1 MKDALKE
8 VVSFA
13 KSCNR
18 YFDKKEPW
26 KLVKTDK
33 ARAANTIYISLELAK
48 TLSMILNPFLPFSTE
63 KMLKKIGI
71 EKFSWSD
78 SAKLLLV
85 QGKPLGKPEPVFS
98 KVPDEEIKRQIQKLE
113 NPAPMKKTLVKK
125 EATPM
130 IPFDEFQKL
139 DIRTGKIVSVDD
151 HPKADKLYVMKI
163 DVGEERT
170 IVAGIKSYY
179 KKEELIGKKIVAIC
193 NLEPAT
199 IRGVKSEAMLLAA
212 DDGKLV
218 SLLEAD
224 KEMKTGSKI
233 R

>member
-1 MKDALKE
+1 ML
-8 VVSFA
+8 FP
-13 KSCNR
+13 
-18 YFDKKEPW
+18 EPETPETQ
-26 KLVKTDK
+26 VKIPSGMRT
-33 ARAANTIYISLELAK
+33 SL
-48 TLSMILNPFLPFSTE
+48 SIVLNPFLPFSTE
-63 KMLKKIGI
+63 KMLKKLGVD
-71 EKFSWSD
+71 KFFWNDGS
-78 SAKLLLV
+78 KLLLE
-85 QGKPLGKPEPVFS
+85 QGKPLGKPEPVFY
-98 KVPDEEIKRQIQKLE
+98 KVPDEEIKRQIDKLD
-113 NPAPMKKTLVKK
+113 NPPPMKKTLVKK
-125 EATPM
+125 EEKHM
-130 IPFDEFQKL
+130 IPFDEFLKL
-139 DIRTGKIVSVDD
+139 DIRTGKILSVED

-179 KKEELIGKKIVAIC
+179 KKEELLGKKIVAIC

-199 IRGVKSEAMLLAA
+199 IRGVTSEAMLLAA